1 MKNKSLLIVGVIVFI
16 LLALRLCVYRVSE
29 NETAITTLFGRV
41 LYEVNA
47 QVPDSSVD
55 QKKSGVFFKVPFF
68 QLVKKYDLR
77 VNVKEIVKK
86 DRLTE
91 DEKNINISIALGWKI
106 ASPKKFFESSDN
118 IYDVDNKLEQVIDGS
133 LGQIV
138 GKLKLENFF
147 GSLET
152 NGLKELEKVFSHS
165 NLDLQKSVERFGVQ
179 IVFAKVTH
187 IGFPPTVLPTILD
200 RMKAERAKESAVYVA
215 QGAKEAKIII
225 TEAES
230 KKEKEL
236 AEVRSKARVARS
248 EAIGKLTEYYQVL
261 TEAPELSSYLRKLDS
276 LKKTFEGKGQ
286 KRMILDPS
294 TFLNEF
300 EKNFEEVNP

>member
-1 MKNKSLLIVGVIVFI
+1 MKKKSMLMVGVFIFI
-16 LLALRLCVYRVSE
+16 LLILRLCVFRVSA
-29 NETAITTLFGRV
+29 NETAVTTLFGKV

-47 QVPDSSVD
+47 QAPDSSVA
-55 QKKSGVFFKVPFF
+55 QEKSGIFFKVPFF

-77 VNVKEIVKK
+77 VYVKEIVKK

-118 IYDVDNKLEQVIDGS
+118 LFDVDNKLEQVIDGS

-138 GKLKLENFF
+138 GKLKLDSFF

-152 NGLKELEKVFSHS
+152 NGLKELEKAFNNN
-165 NLDLQKSVERFGVQ
+165 NLDLQKSIERYGVE

-200 RMKAERAKESAVYVA
+200 RMKAERSKESAVYIA
-215 QGAKEAKIII
+215 QGLKEAKIIV

-236 AEVRSKARVARS
+236 ADARSKAKVARS
-248 EAIGKLTEYYQVL
+248 EALGKLTEYYQVL
-261 TEAPELSSYLRKLDS
+261 SEAPELSSYLRKLDS

-286 KRMILDPS
+286 KRLILDPS

-300 EKNFEEVNP
+300 EKNLGEAKP